1 MVLIWNVC
9 IIKRYWSHPVEE
21 KRVPSE
27 QMILSEDGKYLYV
40 IRYAEY
46 IKTSSLQL
54 YRISIE
60 DGNMEALGDSIPF
73 VSGSIISTVSLY
85 YNPTLK
91 EYYCVAQEC
100 NEQAK
105 QVRATIY
112 TLSAPPVSKAEM
124 EYYVSGEKSIGWS
137 KLILLFAVLCIAA
150 LMYLDVWLS

>member
-1 MVLIWNVC
+1 
-9 IIKRYWSHPVEE
+9 
-21 KRVPSE
+21 
-27 QMILSEDGKYLYV
+27 
-40 IRYAEY
+40 
-46 IKTSSLQL
+46 
-54 YRISIE
+54 
-60 DGNMEALGDSIPF
+60 MEALGDSIPF

-150 LMYLDVWLS
+150 LSIWIFGFIFFLVRPEYLIQRR

>member
-1 MVLIWNVC
+1 
-9 IIKRYWSHPVEE
+9 
-21 KRVPSE
+21 
-27 QMILSEDGKYLYV
+27 MILSEDGKYLYV

-100 NEQAK
+100 N
-105 QVRATIY
+105 R
-112 TLSAPPVSKAEM
+112 
-124 EYYVSGEKSIGWS
+124 
-137 KLILLFAVLCIAA
+137 C
-150 LMYLDVWLS
+150 

>member
-1 MVLIWNVC
+1 M
-9 IIKRYWSHPVEE
+9 
-21 KRVPSE
+21 
-27 QMILSEDGKYLYV
+27 Q
-40 IRYAEY
+40 EY

-137 KLILLFAVLCIAA
+137 N
-150 LMYLDVWLS
+150 

>member
-1 MVLIWNVC
+1 MQFKGDNITPRFFSSMTSSAQGNYLYIYGGVGNESGDQSIGHNYYNDLYGIDLERR

-91 EYYCVAQEC
+91 AVS
-100 NEQAK
+100 
-105 QVRATIY
+105 Y
-112 TLSAPPVSKAEM
+112 THLTLPTT
-124 EYYVSGEKSIGWS
+124 
-137 KLILLFAVLCIAA
+137 
-150 LMYLDVWLS
+150 

>member
-1 MVLIWNVC
+1 M
-9 IIKRYWSHPVEE
+9 EE

-105 QVRATIY
+105 KTGKSYIY

-124 EYYVSGEKSIGWS
+124 EYYVSG
-137 KLILLFAVLCIAA
+137 
-150 LMYLDVWLS
+150 